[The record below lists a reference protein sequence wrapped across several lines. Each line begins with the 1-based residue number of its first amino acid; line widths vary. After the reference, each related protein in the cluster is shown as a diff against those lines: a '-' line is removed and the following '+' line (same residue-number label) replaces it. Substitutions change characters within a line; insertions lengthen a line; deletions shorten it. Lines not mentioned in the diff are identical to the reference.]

1 MDRFIYNFFG
11 LLDKLFNWVDNI
23 FRKKK
28 RKK

>member
-23 FRKKK
+23 FKKK
-28 RKK
+28 KKK

>member
-11 LLDKLFNWVDNI
+11 LLEKLFNWVDNI
-23 FRKKK
+23 FKKK

>member
-11 LLDKLFNWVDNI
+11 LLDNLFNWVDNI
-23 FRKKK
+23 FNKKK